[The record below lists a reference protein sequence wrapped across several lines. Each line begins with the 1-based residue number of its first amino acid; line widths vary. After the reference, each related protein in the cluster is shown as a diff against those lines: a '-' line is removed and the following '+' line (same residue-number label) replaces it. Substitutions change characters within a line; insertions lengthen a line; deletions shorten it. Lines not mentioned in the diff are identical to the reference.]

1 MFEKSFSFLRLLQKN
16 NNREWFHSHKDLYND
31 AKQEFEG
38 ITELLIH
45 EISSFDKD
53 ISGLIPKDC
62 IFRIFRDIR
71 FTNDKS
77 PYKNNFGAYLS
88 KGGKKSFYAGYYL
101 HIEPN
106 ESMIAGGIY
115 MPPAPVL
122 KAVRNEIFH
131 HIEEFNEIISERDFV
146 KHFGDFSSEKLKT
159 APKGFPKDFPDME
172 LLKYKNYIVVESKT
186 DKEMMTDSIS
196 KELKEDFKRI
206 FRLNQFLNE
215 AIKEVSL

>member
-16 NNREWFHSHKDLYND
+16 NNREWFHGHKELYND
-31 AKQEFEG
+31 AKLEFEG
-38 ITELLIH
+38 ITELLIR
-45 EISSFDKD
+45 EIGSFDKD
-53 ISGLIPKDC
+53 IAGLSPKDC

-115 MPPAPVL
+115 MPPASVL
-122 KAVRNEIFH
+122 KAVRNEIFQ
-131 HIEEFNEIISERDFV
+131 HIDEFNEIISDREFE
-146 KHFGDFSSEKLKT
+146 KHFGDFSGEKLKT
-159 APKGFPKDFPDME
+159 APKGFPKDFKDIE
-172 LLKYKNYIVVESKT
+172 LLKYKNYVVVETKT
-186 DKEMMTDSIS
+186 DKELMDNFDL
-196 KELKEDFKRI
+196 KVLKEDFKRI
-206 FRLNQFLNE
+206 YRLNQFLNE
-215 AIKEVSL
+215 AIKEVTI